1 MLPGGGAKEHQK
13 TMMKYED
20 FALSEELLHAVR
32 DMGFSE
38 MTEVQQKAIPLLLE
52 GKEIIAKAPTGT
64 GKTCAFGI
72 PIVEQTDP
80 SQKAPQAVVL
90 CPTRELCTQLCEE
103 LRALSKYK
111 PGLRVVSLYGGQ
123 SIRTQLNALRQ
134 NPQIL
139 VGTPGRFMDH
149 YKHRAFSLKQVKTVV
164 LDEADEMLDMG
175 FYKDVNWILSQMPK
189 GFKLSMFSATIS
201 RPVMDIG
208 WLYQRDPDEI
218 TVQPVEES
226 KPQIKQYAIKQTG
239 TRKIRELIR
248 LIRTLGF
255 HRTIIF
261 CNTKYQTVSL
271 NGQLEAAGFSVNCM
285 NGDMQQSIRNRMM
298 ADFKSGKYE
307 VLVVTDVA
315 ARGIDISD
323 VEAVV
328 NFDVPTENEYYLHRI
343 GRTGRAKKSGV
354 AFTFYSDFDIRHFE
368 DIIRHTRSEVE
379 FVTFTEEG
387 ELLPMEGGR

>member
-139 VGTPGRFMDH
+139 V
-149 YKHRAFSLKQVKTVV
+149 V
-164 LDEADEMLDMG
+164 
-175 FYKDVNWILSQMPK
+175 MP
-189 GFKLSMFSATIS
+189 
-201 RPVMDIG
+201 
-208 WLYQRDPDEI
+208 
-218 TVQPVEES
+218 
-226 KPQIKQYAIKQTG
+226 
-239 TRKIRELIR
+239 
-248 LIRTLGF
+248 
-255 HRTIIF
+255 
-261 CNTKYQTVSL
+261 
-271 NGQLEAAGFSVNCM
+271 
-285 NGDMQQSIRNRMM
+285 
-298 ADFKSGKYE
+298 
-307 VLVVTDVA
+307 
-315 ARGIDISD
+315 
-323 VEAVV
+323 
-328 NFDVPTENEYYLHRI
+328 
-343 GRTGRAKKSGV
+343 
-354 AFTFYSDFDIRHFE
+354 
-368 DIIRHTRSEVE
+368 
-379 FVTFTEEG
+379 
-387 ELLPMEGGR
+387 